1 MIGRTCGSIY
11 FLAAKVKKWE
21 KLAIFRYMCCR
32 SILCA
37 MKIFQNKELIFL
49 FSTTQNT
56 GNFSQLFVDEMLC
69 AVVFCCLLFCCCV
82 VICVVFC
89 FVSIADN
96 PFTLHFKTTY
106 GTGNVNFH
114 IQFHN
119 FNPNSVIFKMQ
130 TLLHTTKQPKFPNLH
145 PSCFSIRNC
154 KAMAASTMTGG
165 SVSSVKQIRA
175 EFTAVARFLSSLK
188 VMSPKL
194 CNTQHA

>member
-1 MIGRTCGSIY
+1 MCNEDHLEQRIDISVLNNPKYWKLFTC
-11 FLAAKVKKWE
+11 FLLPSLRLVSQS
-21 KLAIFRYMCCR
+21 LSY
-32 SILCA
+32 
-37 MKIFQNKELIFL
+37 
-49 FSTTQNT
+49 
-56 GNFSQLFVDEMLC
+56 QLFMDEMLC

>member
-1 MIGRTCGSIY
+1 MCNEDLLEQRIDISVLSTPKYWKLFTCFLLPSLQLVSQSISY
-11 FLAAKVKKWE
+11 
-21 KLAIFRYMCCR
+21 
-32 SILCA
+32 
-37 MKIFQNKELIFL
+37 
-49 FSTTQNT
+49 
-56 GNFSQLFVDEMLC
+56 QLFMDKMLC

-82 VICVVFC
+82 VTCVVFC
-89 FVSIADN
+89 FISIAAN
-96 PFTLHFKTTY
+96 PFTLHFQNNLQY
-106 GTGNVNFH
+106 FH

-119 FNPNSVIFKMQ
+119 FHPNYVIFKMQ
-130 TLLHTTKQPKFPNLH
+130 TLLHLLDYDHITKQPKFPNLH